1 MQRIVIAEFMDP
13 PAVASLAASFDV
25 AYDAALVDDTAALV
39 AAVADADALIVR
51 NRTQVNGALLD
62 AAPRL
67 AVVGRLGVGLD
78 NIDVDACAARVVAV
92 IPATGANALAVAEY
106 VVGTALLLLRGAYRA
121 TAQVAAGQWP
131 RAQLSAG
138 REIHGKC
145 LGLVGFGGIGQLTA
159 RLAQALGMDV
169 VAHDP
174 AFAADAP
181 VFAQYAVEPLA
192 LDALLA
198 RADVV
203 SLHVPLVDS
212 TRNLIDA
219 TRLARMKRDAI
230 LINTSRGG
238 IVDEAALAR
247 ALIGG
252 ELGGAALDVF
262 ANEPRAAGSPLA
274 GAPNLLL
281 TPHVAGVTAESNAR
295 VSSLIAERVA
305 QCLREDS
312 RSQHPGARADA
323 RSR

>member
-1 MQRIVIAEFMDP
+1 M
-13 PAVASLAASFDV
+13 
-25 AYDAALVDDTAALV
+25 
-39 AAVADADALIVR
+39 
-51 NRTQVNGALLD
+51 
-62 AAPRL
+62 
-67 AVVGRLGVGLD
+67 
-78 NIDVDACAARVVAV
+78 
-92 IPATGANALAVAEY
+92 
-106 VVGTALLLLRGAYRA
+106 
-121 TAQVAAGQWP
+121 
-131 RAQLSAG
+131 
-138 REIHGKC
+138 
-145 LGLVGFGGIGQLTA
+145 
-159 RLAQALGMDV
+159 
-169 VAHDP
+169 
-174 AFAADAP
+174 
-181 VFAQYAVEPLA
+181 
-192 LDALLA
+192 
-198 RADVV
+198 
-203 SLHVPLVDS
+203 PLVDS

-262 ANEPRAAGSPLA
+262 ANEPLAAGSPLA